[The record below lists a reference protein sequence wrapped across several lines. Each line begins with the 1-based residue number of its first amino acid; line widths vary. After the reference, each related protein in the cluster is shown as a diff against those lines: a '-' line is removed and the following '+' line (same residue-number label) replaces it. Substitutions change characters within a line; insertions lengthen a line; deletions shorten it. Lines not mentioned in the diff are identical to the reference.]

1 MEIFYPKQIV
11 ICVYVMA
18 NNTIIFLFVK
28 RSVEIQSDTS
38 HAVKHSTWVYPREKK
53 QKNQKIGKK
62 RSFEAFKKKWTVL
75 DFQLI

>member
-1 MEIFYPKQIV
+1 MQ
-11 ICVYVMA
+11 
-18 NNTIIFLFVK
+18 L
-28 RSVEIQSDTS
+28 SIQHEFTQ
-38 HAVKHSTWVYPREKK
+38 EKK